1 MLHNVVETSRANA
14 KMKATS
20 ARNQNSQAIRL
31 SLGYINNYATII
43 AHWLARFPL
52 VPRWI
57 VRQQGNFLVRGWRAE
72 VIE

>member
-1 MLHNVVETSRANA
+1 MLTWRAGRYQ
-14 KMKATS
+14 KTS
-20 ARNQNSQAIRL
+20 AERQDEGNKCSQPELNQAIRL

-57 VRQQGNFLVRGWRAE
+57 VRQQGNFLVRG
-72 VIE
+72 

>member
-1 MLHNVVETSRANA
+1 MAERPGFGGWCAQPELN
-14 KMKATS
+14 
-20 ARNQNSQAIRL
+20 QAIRL

-57 VRQQGNFLVRGWRAE
+57 VCQQGNFLVRG
-72 VIE
+72 